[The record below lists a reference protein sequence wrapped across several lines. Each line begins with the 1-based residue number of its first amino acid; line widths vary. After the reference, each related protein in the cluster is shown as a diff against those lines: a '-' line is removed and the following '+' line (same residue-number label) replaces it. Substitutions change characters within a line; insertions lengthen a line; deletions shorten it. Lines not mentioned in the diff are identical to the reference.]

1 MIKNLKIQNYAL
13 LKDVS
18 IDFHDGFTVVSGETG
33 AGKSIMLD
41 ALSLLLGKRVDR
53 FSKDKN
59 SVKTII
65 EAIFYINNSK
75 SFFFKDN
82 NLDFQNTT
90 IVRREISSDGRSR
103 AFINDTPVLINILAE
118 FSNNFIEVYAQHQS
132 VLIKENYAQF
142 FLLDKLAGSDS
153 ILQKYKIEWEKYNK
167 LIADLT
173 QIKKS
178 GIISDSELDFLQYQL
193 EELETSNIIIGEKES
208 IEDQISILE
217 NIEGI
222 KDVISHSKEF
232 LNNENGIISQLSII
246 KRKLLEFDSFSKIHE
261 RIESVVIELNDISA
275 DLNFFNKDAQLN
287 TNDLSNLNSRL
298 DIINSLLQKH
308 KKKSVDEL
316 NDFKNEIERKIN
328 ISKSFDGELTNKKNQ
343 INNQFK
349 ILEDQVLILNTKRN
363 KAIPSLIIDIEKHLC
378 NLGMPFARFMISFEE
393 SNSFHELG
401 NTKIIFSFSA
411 NKGSPLLELSKVA
424 SGGELSRLM
433 LSIKYILSK
442 FSDLDTL
449 IFDEI
454 DTGVSGEI
462 ASLMGEMMQNI
473 SKDTQLI
480 AISHLPQIASK
491 AEEHLKVVKSVL
503 NNSTSSNVIKLDDE
517 GRVEEIAK
525 LLSGKI
531 ITSAAFDNAR
541 ALLHQ

>member
-65 EAIFYINNSK
+65 EAIFYIKNSK
-75 SFFFKDN
+75 SCFFKDN
-82 NLDFQNTT
+82 NLDFKNTT

-103 AFINDTPVLINILAE
+103 AFINDTPVLINMLAE
-118 FSNNFIEVYAQHQS
+118 FANNFIEVYAQHQS
-132 VLIKENYAQF
+132 VLIKEDYAQF
-142 FLLDKLAGSDS
+142 SLLDKLAGSDS
-153 ILQKYKIEWEKYNK
+153 ILSKYQKEWSKYNE
-167 LIADLT
+167 LISDLN

-208 IEDQISILE
+208 IEEQIAILE

-222 KDVISHSKEF
+222 KDVISYSKES

-246 KRKLLEFDSFSKIHE
+246 KRKLLEFDSFNKIHD

-275 DLNFFNKDAQLN
+275 DLNFFNKDVQLN
-287 TNDLSNLNSRL
+287 ANDLSNLNNRL

-316 NDFKNEIERKIN
+316 HDLKNEIERKIN
-328 ISKSFDGELTNKKNQ
+328 ISRSFDDELTNKKNQ

-349 ILEDQVLILNTKRN
+349 ILEEQVLILNAKRN
-363 KAIPSLIIDIEKHLC
+363 KVIPSLTNDIEKHLC
-378 NLGMPFARFMISFEE
+378 NLGMPFAQFMIGFEE
-393 SNSFHELG
+393 SNSFHNLG

-442 FSDLDTL
+442 FSNLDTL

-473 SKDTQLI
+473 SQNTQLI

-517 GRVEEIAK
+517 ERVEEIAK